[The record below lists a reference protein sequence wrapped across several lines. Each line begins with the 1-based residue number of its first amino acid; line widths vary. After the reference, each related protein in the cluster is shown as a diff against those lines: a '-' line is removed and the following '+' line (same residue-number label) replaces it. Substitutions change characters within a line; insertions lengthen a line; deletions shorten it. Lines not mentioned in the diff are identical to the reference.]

1 MPLTKDKMQIIKAMG
16 HIEAARIC
24 IKAMSHRGGVEDEV
38 REGFKFLNSAIVL
51 LNKIVV
57 AEDLDEIIRRGKIN

>member
-24 IKAMSHRGGVEDEV
+24 IKAMYHSEEVEDGV
-38 REGFKFLNSAIVL
+38 REGFKFLNSATLL
-51 LNKIVV
+51 LNKVI
-57 AEDLDEIIRRGKIN
+57 AKEDLDEIIKRGKIN